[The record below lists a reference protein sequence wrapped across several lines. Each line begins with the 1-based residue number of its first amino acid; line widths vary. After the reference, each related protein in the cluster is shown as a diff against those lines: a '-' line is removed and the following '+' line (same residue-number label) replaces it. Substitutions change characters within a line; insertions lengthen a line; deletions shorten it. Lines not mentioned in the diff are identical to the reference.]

1 MSGRTTFE
9 KSQPIEDQFYVFGKL
24 NVYRKRNPVSNVG
37 MEVYLYNQQGQS
49 LSGTTR
55 TDKDGYY
62 AFGMPYVDGEWRMQI
77 FTRKKM
83 KDGGEKRKTYYVGI
97 DRQFSPTA
105 RYITPLEAEIQH
117 PLRANFFQK
126 DRWQEIPEEDE
137 FIPIT
142 EKDHVIQNVT
152 VKAKR
157 RYFINDDWKYKNEAW
172 GRQYATLHYD
182 IDKELDDIL
191 DRGEPEPTIF
201 EFLCKKNILFNNPK
215 CEHLPNISFAQ
226 INYIDAGGRLSY
238 ANRPIKWIVD
248 NGCTHVVLGLGHSKS
263 REILGVNYPKIE
275 HDIDEEAFGA
285 LTSNQGSIVHE
296 FFPLYMHEIKS
307 LYIVP
312 HSMKETHGAVRIY
325 LYTHKKFTTESNKGL
340 RRTYFQG
347 FNTPS
352 TFKMEDYNVI
362 PPMADFRR
370 TIYWNPDIRTD
381 KEGKAKVEFFNN
393 STCQEMYISAE
404 GMTEDGRI
412 LIQ

>member
-24 NVYRKRNPVSNVG
+24 NVYRKHNPVNDVNLQAF
-37 MEVYLYNQQGQS
+37 LYNQQGQS
-49 LSGTTR
+49 LSGTTT
-55 TDKDGYY
+55 TDKDGNY
-62 AFGMPYVDGEWRMQI
+62 AFAMPFVDGEWKMQI

-83 KDGGEKRKTYYVGI
+83 KDGEEKRRTYYVGI
-97 DRQFSPTA
+97 DRQFSPAA
-105 RYITPLEAEIQH
+105 RYITPLETEIQH
-117 PLRANFFQK
+117 PLKANFFQN
-126 DRWQEIPEEDE
+126 DRLQEVPEEED

-142 EKDHVIQNVT
+142 KKDHVLQNVT

-157 RYFINDDWKYKNEAW
+157 RYFTNDDWKYKNEAW
-172 GRQYATLHYD
+172 GKQYATLHYD

-201 EFLCKKNILFNNPK
+201 EFLCKKNALFNNPECK
-215 CEHLPNISFAQ
+215 DLPYPSPE
-226 INYIDAGGRLSY
+226 NYSEGKLTY

-248 NGCTHVVLGLGHSKS
+248 NGDTFVRLSLKYHYQRIKILLGTEPDTIETVTSGEIYGAVTSHVGSLM
-263 REILGVNYPKIE
+263 
-275 HDIDEEAFGA
+275 DI
-285 LTSNQGSIVHE
+285 
-296 FFPLYMHEIKS
+296 FFPLYMNDIKN

-312 HSMKETHGAVRIY
+312 HSLKETDGAVRVY
-325 LYTHKKFTTESNKGL
+325 LYTHKKFTTESQKGL

-352 TFKMEDYNVI
+352 TFRMEDYSVI

-370 TIYWNPDIRTD
+370 TIYWNPDIKTD
-381 KEGKAKVEFFNN
+381 NDGKAKVEFFNN

-412 LIQ
+412 LVHE